1 MQTRPFDHNTETLTQ
16 HHLSNI
22 CFQCGRLTPEWEKLA
37 KKMKGTAKIAYWD
50 TEQGANPP
58 RLIGQIKGTPTIKL
72 FYPKAKKNKNNKKK
86 IALDY
91 GQAREMAP
99 MKAYVESKI
108 PNFVEKI
115 VDTKQHEKYSDKA
128 TRNGLP
134 QVLVF
139 SKSSGTTP
147 LLKYASTEYRRRLLI
162 GEVKQTKKNQAL
174 YKKYKIDSAPAMI
187 IIKPDGEIEKY
198 DKGKFSFH
206 KVINWMG
213 KHALKEAVVPKKK
226 EYTPEELEAK
236 AKKKEEKKAKKK
248 AAEEK
253 KKVKSEERKKKK
265 VAEEEKKNVVDGDDL
280 EDDEL

>member
-1 MQTRPFDHNTETLTQ
+1 MQTRPFDHNTETRTQ

-174 YKKYKIDSAPAMI
+174 PISSRTRV
-187 IIKPDGEIEKY
+187 IKLH
-198 DKGKFSFH
+198 SFIRTCTTYMSIWTH
-206 KVINWMG
+206 
-213 KHALKEAVVPKKK
+213 L
-226 EYTPEELEAK
+226 TL
-236 AKKKEEKKAKKK
+236 
-248 AAEEK
+248 
-253 KKVKSEERKKKK
+253 S
-265 VAEEEKKNVVDGDDL
+265 
-280 EDDEL
+280 